1 MPNQQLR
8 EGLTRLQQAYDSGDV
23 AAAGKQLTQSKVS

>member
-1 MPNQQLR
+1 
-8 EGLTRLQQAYDSGDV
+8 LTRLQQAYDSGDV